1 MLIDLDID
9 HALDLR
15 DLVRQIAE
23 PDVDEGQDDGA
34 AHHHE
39 QSQSEIILEVQEVIE
54 HRLS

>member
-9 HALDLR
+9 YGLDLR
-15 DLVRQIAE
+15 DLVRQVAE
-23 PDVDEGQDDGA
+23 PDVDQGQDDWA